1 MRMLKA
7 LLLALS
13 ISKGEDPMP
22 LMDLLSGLP
31 HSQQDE
37 LFPHDQL

>member
-1 MRMLKA
+1 MRMLKV

-13 ISKGEDPMP
+13 ISKGEDPTP
-22 LMDLLSGLP
+22 LMDFLPGLP

-37 LFPHDQL
+37 LFPHAQL